1 MSGLHDHPAMDAPH
15 WEPEPLHL
23 PVDDG
28 PADDGRRRGNRNHS
42 GRDHQDRDVPGSH
55 VIVID
60 LA

>member
-1 MSGLHDHPAMDAPH
+1 MMWGLDDLPKSEHPA

-23 PVDDG
+23 PVAELPLQRRHHDD
-28 PADDGRRRGNRNHS
+28 DSSERRDERP
-42 GRDHQDRDVPGSH
+42 PGSH